1 MKTQRNLKIKA
12 HLLYGAFYLLLV
24 VAICATPPTLAQ
36 RNAIKQSVAKLGS
49 ALPGKII
56 VVTNTNDS
64 GLGSL
69 RDALAIANDDD
80 TIDATGV
87 SGTILLTSGELNVD
101 NDVIITGP
109 GADNLAVDGNA
120 QSGVFYVSP
129 SKAVNISGLTIENG
143 SSGIYNDDGALT
155 LTECTVS
162 GNSGIGIANTATL
175 SAATMTVSN
184 CTVSGNSG
192 RGIGNGG
199 YGDSAT
205 MTVTDSTISDNSG
218 SGISNG
224 AAFLGSSA
232 VVTVI
237 NSTISGNSSGGIR
250 NSASNGP
257 ATVVITN
264 STVSSNSAVWG
275 GGIFNVEGGQGSFP
289 VVVVSN
295 STISGNSADF
305 GGGIYNASATGSG
318 ATVMLCYSTISD
330 NSAGQGGGIYNDDA
344 GGSTIVDIGSTIL
357 KAGTLGENILNSHGT
372 VASLG
377 YSLSSDDGGGVLTGP
392 GDQINTDPMLGP
404 LQDNGGPTFTHAL
417 LLGSPAIDAG
427 DPSFTP
433 PPDYDQRGLGFDRV
447 VNGRIDIGSF
457 EVQGPRPTPTP
468 RPSPTP
474 RVRPT
479 PRPRS

>member
-1 MKTQRNLKIKA
+1 MKIDASCDVRSNARQTQESLRRICCSLFLVA
-12 HLLYGAFYLLLV
+12 AV
-24 VAICATPPTLAQ
+24 VAAVGA
-36 RNAIKQSVAKLGS
+36 VASPRVNQGWVKAGN
-49 ALPGKII
+49 ALPTKTI

-64 GLGSL
+64 GPGSL
-69 RDALAIANDDD
+69 RQALVDVNDGD
-80 TIDATGV
+80 TIDFDQSLNGQKIT
-87 SGTILLTSGELNVD
+87 LTSGQLNVD
-101 NDVIITGP
+101 KDVTINGP
-109 GADNLAVDGNA
+109 GANNLAVDGNG
-120 QSGVFYVSP
+120 QSREFYVSP
-129 SKAVNISGLTIENG
+129 SKAVNISGLTIKNG

-162 GNSGIGIANTATL
+162 GNSGIGIANTAAQ

-192 RGIGNGG
+192 SGIGNGG

-257 ATVVITN
+257 ATVAITN
-264 STVSSNSAVWG
+264 STVSGNSAVWG

-295 STISGNSADF
+295 STISTNSADY

-318 ATVMLCYSTISD
+318 ATVMLSYSTISD
-330 NSAGQGGGIYNDDA
+330 NSAGQGGGVYNDDA

-372 VASLG
+372 VTSHG
-377 YSLSSDDGGGVLTGP
+377 YNLSSDDGGGVLTGL
-392 GDQINTDPMLGP
+392 GDQVNTDPMLGP

-417 LLGSPAIDAG
+417 LPRSPAINAG
-427 DPSFTP
+427 DPNFTP
-433 PPDYDQRGLGFDRV
+433 PPFYDQRGRGFKRV
-447 VNGRIDIGSF
+447 VNRRIDIGSF
-457 EVQGPRPTPTP
+457 EVQ
-468 RPSPTP
+468 
-474 RVRPT
+474 VRPT
-479 PRPRS
+479 IRR